1 MNEPFDL
8 GRAVASAQNAL
19 SEDRIDEADALCNL
33 ILQNRPA
40 FPPAEFFLAVIASKR
55 GDNLSAIE
63 RLRAIVR
70 ADPNALEAAD
80 WLANLLRE
88 HGEFEESMRLSA
100 HLIRMRPGNPGA
112 LSSMGLT
119 CLAAGQAFKAVEFL
133 QQAVT
138 LAPNIPAF
146 HFQLAQALEQLGRI
160 DDSAAEYLKAI
171 TIVPNAAML
180 HEALGRML
188 YQSGSHARGLEHLK
202 KAVELTPTRDG
213 LILLATSLADDG
225 KHAEAEPHFVRAIQI
240 DPYSALSY
248 EQFGYT
254 LQILGRFDEAEQN
267 LNRSVELD
275 PAPAGPYLGIASLK
289 KMTEADLP
297 FIAQLEAIAADT
309 GRTKVDLRKINYALG
324 KAFAE
329 VGQFEHAMQR
339 FDLANEYAFETFLK
353 RVPFDRKVYREWIDA
368 QISIFT
374 PEFFRKHRNLGSDS
388 QIPILV
394 VGMVRSGTTLT
405 DQILCS
411 HPQIRG
417 AGELMYWLDPPRTD
431 LIRPLLAGR
440 LFPAE
445 LRAAAI
451 EYLELLEQSNPGS
464 PRVTDKMPLNF
475 TSLGLVHLL
484 FPNAR
489 IIHSRRN
496 PIDTCLSVYM
506 TPFEGGSEFFYD
518 RQSIVDAYREY
529 QRMMAHWRKTLPQD
543 RFLEIDY
550 EELVRDKEAVTR
562 TMVSFCGLEWD
573 DVCMRHQENTRSV
586 RTPSWWQ
593 VRQPVYSTSIDRWRV
608 YEPWLREFEALL
620 VRS

>member
-1 MNEPFDL
+1 
-8 GRAVASAQNAL
+8 
-19 SEDRIDEADALCNL
+19 
-33 ILQNRPA
+33 
-40 FPPAEFFLAVIASKR
+40 
-55 GDNLSAIE
+55 
-63 RLRAIVR
+63 
-70 ADPNALEAAD
+70 
-80 WLANLLRE
+80 
-88 HGEFEESMRLSA
+88 
-100 HLIRMRPGNPGA
+100 
-112 LSSMGLT
+112 
-119 CLAAGQAFKAVEFL
+119 
-133 QQAVT
+133 
-138 LAPNIPAF
+138 
-146 HFQLAQALEQLGRI
+146 
-160 DDSAAEYLKAI
+160 
-171 TIVPNAAML
+171 
-180 HEALGRML
+180 
-188 YQSGSHARGLEHLK
+188 
-202 KAVELTPTRDG
+202 
-213 LILLATSLADDG
+213 
-225 KHAEAEPHFVRAIQI
+225 
-240 DPYSALSY
+240 
-248 EQFGYT
+248 
-254 LQILGRFDEAEQN
+254 
-267 LNRSVELD
+267 
-275 PAPAGPYLGIASLK
+275 
-289 KMTEADLP
+289 
-297 FIAQLEAIAADT
+297 
-309 GRTKVDLRKINYALG
+309 
-324 KAFAE
+324 
-329 VGQFEHAMQR
+329 
-339 FDLANEYAFETFLK
+339 
-353 RVPFDRKVYREWIDA
+353 
-368 QISIFT
+368 
-374 PEFFRKHRNLGSDS
+374 
-388 QIPILV
+388 
-394 VGMVRSGTTLT
+394 
-405 DQILCS
+405 
-411 HPQIRG
+411 
-417 AGELMYWLDPPRTD
+417 MYWLDPPRTD